1 MSGKG
6 QVGPGRKL
14 GSFRIGLAIGQIGR
28 IEAYLK
34 TQPVSGTGRT
44 QQGVVELSQAAI
56 AVGREG
62 AETVLFLYGIVA
74 ENPDGG
80 WVDLMLGAAFGAGL
94 AAMTAV
100 LFMKGS
106 RLLPQRVFFRIS
118 EVLLLL
124 LASGLLVSG
133 LEGFIN
139 MEWLPPLVEPIW
151 DSGALLQDDGLLGT
165 FAGYRARPALSIV
178 GLWVLYWIGTLWLL
192 RSPRS
197 RA

>member
-1 MSGKG
+1 
-6 QVGPGRKL
+6 
-14 GSFRIGLAIGQIGR
+14 
-28 IEAYLK
+28 
-34 TQPVSGTGRT
+34 
-44 QQGVVELSQAAI
+44 
-56 AVGREG
+56 
-62 AETVLFLYGIVA
+62 
-74 ENPDGG
+74 
-80 WVDLMLGAAFGAGL
+80 MLGAALGAGL
-94 AAMTAV
+94 AVVTAV

-139 MEWLPPLVEPIW
+139 MEWLPPLVEPVW

-165 FAGYRARPALSIV
+165 FAGYRARPALSIL

-192 RSPRS
+192 RAPRRS
-197 RA
+197 A